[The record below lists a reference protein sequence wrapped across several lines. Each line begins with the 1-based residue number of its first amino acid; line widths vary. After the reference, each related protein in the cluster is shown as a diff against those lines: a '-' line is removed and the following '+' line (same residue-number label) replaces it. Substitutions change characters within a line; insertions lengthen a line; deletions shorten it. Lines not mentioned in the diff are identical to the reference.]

1 MSSRRP
7 WLSLVDG
14 SSGGD
19 ASPPIDRGGGPPHD
33 GGMEA
38 RVARLEDSVSDIRST
53 LGRLEPLLR
62 QQSIDMAEMKGRVAH
77 MPTLFQ
83 TGATMLAINAGI
95 VAVAGLI
102 VVLLK

>member
-1 MSSRRP
+1 
-7 WLSLVDG
+7 
-14 SSGGD
+14 
-19 ASPPIDRGGGPPHD
+19 
-33 GGMEA
+33 MEA
-38 RVARLEDSVSDIRST
+38 RVARLEANVSDIRST

-62 QQSIDMAEMKGRVAH
+62 QQSIDMAEMKGRLAH